1 MSKGDREAFIVKFVE
16 SEEQKTEH
24 AVKAYEV
31 CHYLIQIY
39 Y

>member
-1 MSKGDREAFIVKFVE
+1 MYKGDREGFIVKFVK

-31 CHYLIQIY
+31 YHYLIQIY